1 MQTSTNARIPIGRV
15 DTVVGQKSFVDLKA
29 ILGTRLSELPHVL
42 RLLIENHVRSTGN
55 ALGLARAIDHWWKGG
70 KNDFEFTFQPNRIL
84 MHDTTCTPALAD
96 IAAMRDVL
104 AAAGV
109 DPTTLSPQIPV
120 DVCIDH
126 SVAVD
131 AYARPDALLLNQ
143 RSELHRNAE
152 RYAFLK
158 WASQSL
164 GNFNVYPPGS
174 GIMHTINL
182 EQLASVL
189 MFDEHGLVHPD
200 MMLGTDSHTPMVN
213 GIGVLG
219 WGVGGL
225 EAESVL
231 FGQAVSIAFPEVIGV
246 ELTGSLRP
254 GTLATDLAIEVTHQ
268 LRKINVAGSFV
279 EFFGSG
285 LSTLSADDRAV
296 VANMAPE
303 YGATTGF
310 FPVDQHVV
318 EYLERTARRSS
329 LTQLIKPV
337 FMAQGL
343 WFDPQQMPKFDRRI
357 RIELDRIGSLVAGPE
372 RPQDR
377 HAVTDVTH
385 ALETKIERKLFDV
398 PVGEVPDGAVAIAAI
413 TSCTNTSSPKLLIA
427 AGLLARKAREKALAP
442 PPWVK
447 TSLAPGSTSAQA
459 YLDRVG
465 LLSDLSA
472 VGFDIV
478 GFGCT
483 TCIGNSGALPESI
496 QNAQRQGK
504 SVAAVISGN
513 RNFPGR
519 VNPALDL
526 CFIAS
531 PPMVLA
537 YALKGELS
545 GDIHSDPIAHARDGK
560 PVYLHQLWPTEAEI
574 QQALVE
580 AYSINDIPAAFAQAQ
595 RAKNWQQI
603 SIETSPRFAW
613 NTASIQL
620 RPPEFVRNNYGCRL
634 GSYSASPL
642 LVLGDDMTTDHISP
656 AGAISKTSEAG
667 KWLIEHGANEA
678 DLNVYASYRGNWEVM
693 LRGLFTNTRVKNYL
707 AENLPIAHTEIKTGA
722 RLPIYK
728 AARQLQYDKVS
739 TVILAGERY
748 GMGSSRDWAAKG
760 VALLGVRA
768 IIARS
773 FERIHRSNLIGMG
786 ILPVV
791 ILDEFVPAKEN
802 IAPTHVFRIDALE
815 RAIKPGSELVVKMTN
830 PEGERRDIVCRA
842 AVETNQEVAL
852 LRAGGA
858 LSTILANVQKH
869 SR

>member
-1 MQTSTNARIPIGRV
+1 MLPPNTSTPLCFIDTTAGR
-15 DTVVGQKSFVDLKA
+15 KSFIDLHA
-29 ILGTRLSELPHVL
+29 ILGHRLPKLPHVL
-42 RLLIENHVRSTGN
+42 RLLIENHVRTTGDIF
-55 ALGLARAIDHWWKGG
+55 GVTQAIDNWLAGL
-70 KNDFEFTFQPNRIL
+70 NNNFEFIFQPNRIL
-84 MHDTTCTPALAD
+84 MHDTTCTPALTD

-104 AAAGV
+104 ASENV

-131 AYARPDALLLNQ
+131 AYARVDALQFNQ
-143 RSELHRNAE
+143 RVEMNRNKE

-164 GNFNVYPPGS
+164 DNIKVYPPGS

-189 MFDEHGLVHPD
+189 VVGESGFVHPD

-231 FGQAVSIAFPEVIGV
+231 FGEPVSIAFPEVIGV
-246 ELTGSLRP
+246 ELKGRFRS
-254 GTLATDLAIEVTHQ
+254 GTLATDLALEVTHQ
-268 LRKINVAGSFV
+268 LRKFNVAGSFV

-285 LSTLSADDRAV
+285 VSTLSADDRAV

-310 FPVDQHVV
+310 FPVDQHAVS
-318 EYLERTARRSS
+318 YLERTARAAR
-329 LTQLIKPV
+329 LTQSIEPV
-337 FMAQGL
+337 YNAQGL
-343 WFDPQQMPKFDRRI
+343 WFNPREKPKFDRCI
-357 RIELDRIGSLVAGPE
+357 RIDLASIGALMAGPE

-377 HAVTDVTH
+377 HSTTEIEQVFE
-385 ALETKIERKLFDV
+385 LKLKRKIKRT
-398 PVGEVPDGAVAIAAI
+398 PVNEVPDGAVAIAAI

-427 AGLLARKAREKALAP
+427 AGLLARKAREKGLVP

-447 TSLAPGSTSAQA
+447 TSLAPGSTSARN
-459 YLDRVG
+459 YLNRIG
-465 LLSDLSA
+465 LLADLSA

-496 QNAQRQGK
+496 EQAQQQGK
-504 SVAAVISGN
+504 AVAAVISGN

-519 VNPALDL
+519 VNPKLEL

-537 YALKGELS
+537 YALKGVLS
-545 GDIHSDPIAHARDGK
+545 DDIHNEPIGNAPDGK
-560 PVYLHQLWPTEAEI
+560 PVYLHELWPNETEIE
-574 QQALVE
+574 QALTQ
-580 AYSINDIPAAFAQAQ
+580 AWSSKDIPAAFALAQ
-595 RAKNWQQI
+595 NTENWQQI
-603 SIETSPRFAW
+603 EAQTLPRFEWSA
-613 NTASIQL
+613 TSIQL
-620 RPPEFVRNNYGCRL
+620 RPPAYVHSHQQSRL
-634 GSYSASPL
+634 GTYSAKPL

-656 AGAISKTSEAG
+656 AGAISATSEAG
-667 KWLIEHGANEA
+667 KWLIDHGANET

-693 LRGLFTNTRVKNYL
+693 VRGLFTNKQAKNYL
-707 AENLPIAHTEIKTGA
+707 SKNLPPSYTVLENIAA
-722 RLPIYK
+722 LPIHE
-728 AARQLQYDKVS
+728 AAAQLQNES
-739 TVILAGERY
+739 LSAVILAGERY

-786 ILPVV
+786 ILP
-791 ILDEFVPAKEN
+791 ISIQDDFVPANEN
-802 IAPTHVFRIDALE
+802 ITATHLFCIDIKGS
-815 RAIKPGSELVVKMTN
+815 AITSGAEFTVKMTN
-830 PEGERRDIVCRA
+830 AEGVCRLIKCIA
-842 AVETNQEVAL
+842 AVETQQEVAL
-852 LRAGGA
+852 LRAGGVLPSI
-858 LSTILANVQKH
+858 LSHRMK
-869 SR
+869 S

>member
-1 MQTSTNARIPIGRV
+1 MGSV
-15 DTVVGQKSFVDLKA
+15 DTAAGRKSFIDLKV
-29 ILGTRLSELPHVL
+29 ILGNRLPELPHVL
-42 RLLIENHVRSTGN
+42 RLLIENHLRTTGN
-55 ALGLARAIDHWWKGG
+55 ALGLEQAMDNWRSGI
-70 KNDFEFTFQPNRIL
+70 KNDFEFSFQPNRIL

-104 AAAGV
+104 ATAGV
-109 DPTTLSPQIPV
+109 DPTTLSPQISV

-131 AYARPDALLLNQ
+131 AYARPDALILNQ
-143 RSELHRNAE
+143 RTELHRNAE

-158 WASQSL
+158 WASRSL

-189 MFDEHGLVHPD
+189 ILGECDLVHPD
-200 MMLGTDSHTPMVN
+200 MMLGTDSHTPMIN

-246 ELTGSLRP
+246 ELTGSFRR
-254 GTLATDLAIEVTHQ
+254 GTLATDLALEVTHQ

-318 EYLERTARRSS
+318 EYLERTSRNPN
-329 LTQLIKPV
+329 LTQSIKPIYV
-337 FMAQGL
+337 AQGL
-343 WFDPQQMPKFDRRI
+343 WFDPQQTPKYDRHI
-357 RIELDRIGSLVAGPE
+357 RIELDCIGSLVAGPD

-377 HAVTDVTH
+377 HAATDVTTVF
-385 ALETKIERKLFDV
+385 ETKIERKLEST
-398 PVGEVPDGAVAIAAI
+398 PVDEVPDGAVAIAAI

-427 AGLLARKAREKALAP
+427 AGLLARKAVEKGLIP

-465 LLSDLSA
+465 LLADLSA

-496 QNAQRQGK
+496 QIAQQEGK
-504 SVAAVISGN
+504 AVAAVISGN

-519 VNPALDL
+519 VNPKLEL
-526 CFIAS
+526 CFITS

-537 YALKGELS
+537 YALKGVLS
-545 GDIHSDPIAHARDGK
+545 GDVHNDPIGQATDGE

-574 QQALVE
+574 QQALAR
-580 AYSINDIPAAFAQAQ
+580 AYSADDIPATFAQV
-595 RAKNWQQI
+595 RNAKNWQRI
-603 SIETSPRFAW
+603 SSEPSPRFAW
-613 NTASIQL
+613 DSDSIQL
-620 RPPEFVRNNYGCRL
+620 RPPEFVRNCRGGRL

-642 LVLGDDMTTDHISP
+642 MVLGDDMTTDHISP
-656 AGAISKTSEAG
+656 AGAISTTSEAG
-667 KWLIEHGANEA
+667 IWLIEHGANEN

-693 LRGLFTNTRVKNYL
+693 LRGLFTNTKVKNYL
-707 AENLPIAHTEIKTGA
+707 AENLALAHTEIKTGV
-722 RLPIYK
+722 RLPVYK
-728 AARQLQYDKVS
+728 AARQLQNENIS

-786 ILPVV
+786 ILPIV
-791 ILDEFVPAKEN
+791 ILDDFVPANEN
-802 IAPTHVFRIDALE
+802 ITPAHLFSIDAPE
-815 RAIKPGSELVVKMTN
+815 IAIKPGVKLAVKMIQ
-830 PEGERRDIVCRA
+830 PAGDCQEIVCRA
-842 AVETNQEVAL
+842 AVETSQEAAL
-852 LRAGGA
+852 LLAGGT
-858 LSTILANVQKH
+858 LPTILAN
-869 SR
+869 RM